1 MEVKAQSHLLS
12 LLNRIQTRAQSGHD
26 KIHAVS
32 AKKEEMNTLYYVRDD
47 RKYNFF
53 MSHIA
58 GGWSTINDISRKKI
72 RIMHLIYF
80 TNQKPEK

>member
-1 MEVKAQSHLLS
+1 MEAIALSHYLS
-12 LLNRIQTRAQSGHD
+12 LLNSILTRARSGHD

-47 RKYNFF
+47 RNYNFF

-58 GGWSTINDISRKKI
+58 GGWSTIDDMSRKNPDNASYLL
-72 RIMHLIYF
+72 H
-80 TNQKPEK
+80 